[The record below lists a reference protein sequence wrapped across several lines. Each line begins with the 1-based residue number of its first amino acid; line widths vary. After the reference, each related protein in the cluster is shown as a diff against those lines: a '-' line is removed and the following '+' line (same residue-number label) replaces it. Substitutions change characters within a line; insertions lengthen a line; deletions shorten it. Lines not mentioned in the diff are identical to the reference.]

1 MKHEM
6 KNIMGMEL
14 EEWVNKSCVAHFG
27 VGDGWATLYEINS
40 KEESKGH
47 ATELL
52 LEAKKYYEG
61 QGKKFGGSVALNER
75 MRKIYQRLKIEEYVE
90 Q

>member
-1 MKHEM
+1 MNREI

-14 EEWVNKSCVAHFG
+14 EEWTNNSCVAHFG
-27 VGDGWATLYEINS
+27 IGDDWATLYDIKS
-40 KEESKGH
+40 KEQGKGH

-52 LEAKKYYEG
+52 IMAKKYYEK
-61 QGKKFGGSVALNER
+61 QGKKFGGSVALNDR
-75 MRKIYQRLKIEEYVE
+75 MRKIYQKLKIEEYAK